1 MSAMQTGAQSPH
13 MTQSMNISDTALK
26 SPNTARQTPSRTS
39 MPWGHASVQ
48 ALQFR
53 HKGASGYNVNKS
65 CFGSGSVAMSY
76 VALRAGNGGTI
87 VNDMPSCTAVW
98 QAKQVLTLGS
108 SLVR

>member
-1 MSAMQTGAQSPH
+1 MQTGAHSPH
-13 MTQSMNISDTALK
+13 ITQSMNISETALK
-26 SPNTARQTPSRTS
+26 SPNTARHTPSRTS

-53 HKGASGYNVNKS
+53 HIGASGYSVKRS
-65 CFGSGSVAMSY
+65 CFGSCSPAMSY
-76 VALRAGNGGTI
+76 VALRAGKGGTI

-98 QAKQVLTLGS
+98 HAKQVLTLGS